1 MSAHTFP
8 RQFIGCVTTNAP
20 KMSEPR
26 HRAYRTRMCR
36 HYPDCWAGDE
46 CAFYHP
52 SPKSVACVAIQC
64 DLTPTPRY
72 DDPADL
78 PPPPP
83 EFLDAPT
90 VPAPRK
96 QPPVPAPRPRK
107 PQPSSQ
113 PPPLPAVAKKTHLL
127 EVPTTNA
134 ASWVI
139 NHAEETTM
147 REGVEYNT
155 RARACLFGEEIERK
169 RLDTRQIIIK
179 FNCAVCDGTFSV
191 LAHRGH
197 KGGEHAILA
206 GLNTHTSSQKH
217 TRAAQVAAIRARR
230 TLKL

>member
-1 MSAHTFP
+1 MSA
-8 RQFIGCVTTNAP
+8 
-20 KMSEPR
+20 
-26 HRAYRTRMCR
+26 
-36 HYPDCWAGDE
+36 
-46 CAFYHP
+46 P

-64 DLTPTPRY
+64 DLTTQPRYGDY

-83 EFLDAPT
+83 EFLDAPPVPRQRP

-96 QPPVPAPRPRK
+96 RK
-107 PQPSSQ
+107 PQPSRP
-113 PPPLPAVAKKTHLL
+113 PPPLPAVAEETHLL

-134 ASWVI
+134 ARWVI

-155 RARACLFGEEIERK
+155 RARARLFGEEIGRK
-169 RLDTRQIIIK
+169 RLDTRRIIIK

-217 TRAAQVAAIRARR
+217 VVEVHRLAHLKTASARN
-230 TLKL
+230 